1 MIILVLFMQTNSDN
15 ININADVSTSI
26 TNQNTDETN
35 LTEKKQ
41 LLVRPTQQIDQQQN
55 RFSDEQ

>member
-15 ININADVSTSI
+15 RNINADVSTSI

-55 RFSDEQ
+55 RFSHEQ